1 MTLAYE
7 DTLMSANVP
16 LSVGLQIAGML
27 VGKTERTVRRWHDS
41 GSIVSAKDHATG
53 RVMIPMDE
61 ITPHI
66 PIPWDGDKSMI
77 AVRADQGDA
86 EAMNV
91 VALYF
96 MNEGQY
102 ELAFPWFKL
111 AAEKGHPDAQHWLSK
126 CYFKGWGTDKNQA
139 LGLRWLGEAANN
151 GHAIAQYQIKRIN
164 IL

>member
-1 MTLAYE
+1 
-7 DTLMSANVP
+7 
-16 LSVGLQIAGML
+16 
-27 VGKTERTVRRWHDS
+27 
-41 GSIVSAKDHATG
+41 
-53 RVMIPMDE
+53 MDE
-61 ITPHI
+61 IAENI
-66 PIPWDGDKSMI
+66 PVQWNRDRSMMAI
-77 AVRADQGDA
+77 RADQGDA
-86 EAMNV
+86 EAMNE

-96 MNEGQY
+96 MSEDKY

-151 GHAIAQYQIKRIN
+151 GHAIAQAQIQRFN